1 MRLAVAFRHP
11 RMDHLVNRG
20 GDEFDGRVRH
30 HDHRV
35 KSHAFDAGEF
45 QDQGGIQHG
54 PPRVQLAHAEDR
66 QADLQEMFQVGR
78 VPGRPHADRPPN
90 EQQRGSQ
97 RPRQQG
103 PQAQPIEIEPRHQRQ
118 QQQAADALGHV
129 HQRQSGKIVRRPIG
143 QLQIIGLVVE
153 HHRQHG
159 VGEPARRHPG
169 LAARQA
175 PRPDRQEH
183 QGIQTADG
191 QRPGLRGR
199 GQGFRPRPVAAA
211 DVVRQFAVQA
221 IQDAQLQER
230 RIAQRET
237 DAREQP
243 QRRRRHQPPLEHPR
257 RHPQRHGGHVAPHEM
272 AHQTDQR
279 AFSGRGCRGRF
290 RLGRKFRL
298 EFRIVR
304 PVGNGFESVGHLTPP
319 PLRSSPQSMSARFPD
334 RRAAS
339 ADPRSGRRS
348 PASTGKNLIS
358 AIPPPN
364 LPGSG
369 I

>member
-1 MRLAVAFRHP
+1 M
-11 RMDHLVNRG
+11 
-20 GDEFDGRVRH
+20 
-30 HDHRV
+30 
-35 KSHAFDAGEF
+35 
-45 QDQGGIQHG
+45 
-54 PPRVQLAHAEDR
+54 
-66 QADLQEMFQVGR
+66 GR

-183 QGIQTADG
+183 QGIQAADG

-211 DVVRQFAVQA
+211 DVVWQFAIEPVQN
-221 IQDAQLQER
+221 AQLKKR
-230 RIAQRET
+230 RIAQREA
-237 DAREQP
+237 DAREQS
-243 QRRRRHQPPLEHPR
+243 QRRRSHQPPLEHPC
-257 RHPQRHGGHVAPHEM
+257 RHPQRHGGHVAAHEM
-272 AHQTDQR
+272 THQIDQR
-279 AFSGRGCRGRF
+279 AL
-290 RLGRKFRL
+290 LGRSRLRRGSEFRI

-304 PVGNGFESVGHLTPP
+304 TVQVGFDLGAHVIPAGSRWPP
-319 PLRSSPQSMSARFPD
+319 RSACAGSP
-334 RRAAS
+334 RRKVAPAG
-339 ADPRSGRRS
+339 PRSGRTVLS
-348 PASTGKNLIS
+348 SSGNNPVS
-358 AIPPPN
+358 AIRESS
-364 LPGSG
+364 LPETGT
-369 I
+369 